1 MYLRI
6 KGNEFTT
13 SFLHEVAAL
22 TDHARL
28 HVRNVH
34 YDESSKMLTFSI
46 QRFPIRKQ
54 RIFQGYDY
62 NMSCPIDASII
73 IRNVIQYN
81 VDNHISD
88 SPDAEVTLLF
98 GLIVKGNQLCLSSAE
113 ESSGVT
119 EYMVIIEVSELDV
132 EIRDTTEEN
141 HENKNIT

>member
-73 IRNVIQYN
+73 IRNVMQYN
-81 VDNHISD
+81 VDNHIS
-88 SPDAEVTLLF
+88 
-98 GLIVKGNQLCLSSAE
+98 
-113 ESSGVT
+113 
-119 EYMVIIEVSELDV
+119 
-132 EIRDTTEEN
+132 EEN
-141 HENKNIT
+141 HKNKNIT